1 MRPGFT
7 KFLIKSRIPDT
18 QLIILAIVYLISG
31 LALLEFDT
39 LFIRIGKLVPFDYR
53 ILIVSILTVIEF
65 DIFQLFARNVFV
77 KSDLDFMA
85 NYGARQEWHL
95 SAMLRLISPWRLP
108 STLWGISQRDR
119 DKLCLWALYY
129 GRNASMQRP

>member
-1 MRPGFT
+1 MRPGFA

-65 DIFQLFARNVFV
+65 YIFQLFATSVFV

-85 NYGARQEWHL
+85 NYGAHSSSL
-95 SAMLRLISPWRLP
+95 SKAFSN
-108 STLWGISQRDR
+108 TQR
-119 DKLCLWALYY
+119 CP
-129 GRNASMQRP
+129 QRY